1 MEKNTGADLKQASTV
16 ILVRERNEKIEIY
29 LLRRSASSGFMGGL
43 YVFPGGVVDTEDRGF
58 KDWSPFLDIGQED
71 IDKKLGADDLLG
83 EALLGFSIAAIRETL
98 EEAGVLIVR
107 AEQEI
112 KADLDYIREY
122 RLNKRLARSWFREKI
137 MEKKLILALSHLN
150 GWSHWITPKLMKKR
164 FDTRFFMVFM
174 PEGQSCSPDAKETEH
189 GIWLT
194 PEKALELNFERTVP
208 LSPPAI
214 VTLTELLQYNTLED
228 LRQELKNRTWGEPI
242 APQLVPSP
250 NGPVILEPW
259 DNQYSP
265 DSKDII
271 PQINIKELHKK
282 ILPPGSP
289 FSRLW
294 CDEGV
299 WKPVAVK

>member
-1 MEKNTGADLKQASTV
+1 VENTGSDLRQASTV

-43 YVFPGGVVDTEDRGF
+43 YVFPGGVVDPEDRDF
-58 KDWSPFLDIGQED
+58 KGWSPFLDLGQED
-71 IDKKLGADDLLG
+71 IDKKLGADAFWG
-83 EALLGFSIAAIRETL
+83 EDVLGFSIAAIRETL
-98 EEAGVLIVR
+98 EEAGVLIAVTENKVR
-107 AEQEI
+107 AE
-112 KADLDYIREY
+112 LDYICEY
-122 RLNKRLARSWFREKI
+122 RLSKELARSWFREKI

-174 PEGQSCSPDAKETEH
+174 PEGQSCRPDDKETEH

-194 PEKALELNFERTVP
+194 PQKALELNLELTVP
-208 LSPPAI
+208 LSPPTI

-228 LRQELKNRTWGEPI
+228 LRQELKKRTWGEAI
-242 APQLVPSP
+242 APQLVPSS

-259 DNQYSP
+259 DSQYSS
-265 DSKDII
+265 DSKINI
-271 PQINIKELHKK
+271 PQIDTKKLHKK
-282 ILPPGSP
+282 ILPSAYP

-294 CDEGV
+294 CDRGV
-299 WKPVAVK
+299 WKPVAL